1 MEEHATIHWMND
13 FLPLR
18 LTNRSLS
25 SLFAFLF
32 VHQVRRQDDWTL
44 RFVDESLRHR
54 RSLGA
59 WPGRA
64 SRSRVSSEV

>member
-32 VHQVRRQDDWTL
+32 VHQVRRQDD
-44 RFVDESLRHR
+44 
-54 RSLGA
+54 
-59 WPGRA
+59 
-64 SRSRVSSEV
+64 